1 MAVDIICIPANGSPL
16 NVIRVNLRLA
26 PLEVSGSVAS
36 SEYGFELLPDL
47 VACADWDQ
55 KDWDSRTL
63 VDLGN
68 MDPDERIAHHS
79 KRLGPYLMYKSFSE
93 DARKRPQAPNRH
105 FLGVENIEPV
115 YGSVYIFKV
124 KNAMKPDDSSSIY
137 EDLDKSFIDSA
148 FKRKGISNPKSL
160 RWLALQEGLK

>member
-1 MAVDIICIPANGSPL
+1 MAVDVICIPVNGSPL
-16 NVIRVNLRLA
+16 NVIRVDLRLA

-36 SEYGFELLPDL
+36 AEYGVELVPDL

-55 KDWDSRTL
+55 KDWNSRTI
-63 VDLGN
+63 VDLGD
-68 MDPDERIAHHS
+68 MDPDERVARPS
-79 KRLGPYLMYKSFSE
+79 KRLGPYLLYKSFSE

-105 FLGVENIEPV
+105 FLGLENIEPV

-124 KNAMKPDDSSSIY
+124 KNAMKPDDKSSIY
-137 EDLDKSFIDSA
+137 EDLDESLIDSA
-148 FKRKGISNPKSL
+148 FEGRGISNRKSL